1 VVFNSPESEIQA
13 VVMVSVA
20 TGNPK
25 LQTLKRPPTMGYQF
39 RVSPSNYTCN
49 YQIYTQTIPE
59 LSGPTYEESTHQ
71 KPKLHSMHQ
80 GIHFGKQLRNSYI
93 EAHL

>member
-1 VVFNSPESEIQA
+1 
-13 VVMVSVA
+13 MVSVA

-49 YQIYTQTIPE
+49 NYQIHTHTLFQSSVAQLMKNLLTKNPNYIRCIKVYTGK
-59 LSGPTYEESTHQ
+59 LKLQ
-71 KPKLHSMHQ
+71 KS
-80 GIHFGKQLRNSYI
+80 
-93 EAHL
+93 